1 MPISVI
7 IIIPV
12 FVYSLKSA
20 YIYWFKKQ
28 NMEYNHKR

>member
-1 MPISVI
+1 MPIAVI
-7 IIIPV
+7 III

-20 YIYWFKKQ
+20 YIYWFKTKE